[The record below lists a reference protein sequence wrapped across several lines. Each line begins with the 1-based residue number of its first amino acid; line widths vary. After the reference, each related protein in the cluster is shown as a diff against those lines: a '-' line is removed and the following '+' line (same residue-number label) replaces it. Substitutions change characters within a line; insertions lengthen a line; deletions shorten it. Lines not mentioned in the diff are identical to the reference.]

1 MVPESGNIE
10 HESDGTGEESGAHQ
24 DDEDQNPGMENIAW
38 NRQDAEEIEGITSE
52 NLRSEMRES
61 VISGVAKTP
70 RNREDI
76 NMMCRE
82 PRWSDGGTPPR

>member
-10 HESDGTGEESGAHQ
+10 HENDVTGEESGAHQ
-24 DDEDQNPGMENIAW
+24 DNEDQNPGMENIAW
-38 NRQDAEEIEGITSE
+38 NRQDAGKIEGITSE
-52 NLRSEMRES
+52 SLRSEMRES
-61 VISGVAKTP
+61 VISGVAKIH

-76 NMMCRE
+76 KMMCRE